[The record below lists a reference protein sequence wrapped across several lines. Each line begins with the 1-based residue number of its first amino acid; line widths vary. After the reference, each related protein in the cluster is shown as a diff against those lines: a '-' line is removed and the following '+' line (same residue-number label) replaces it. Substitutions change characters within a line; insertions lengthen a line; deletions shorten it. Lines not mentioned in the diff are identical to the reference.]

1 MQNFAAKSL
10 FLEQSTYSATAQM
23 NEFYNSLGDEALK
36 ELAEDGKITATEMLE
51 MAKSNEKLATMMET
65 TGVSA
70 ATLANYYE
78 LLEDGT
84 ISAFEATNNFIE
96 ALDKLNAA
104 SNTIENAFGFI
115 DTFEPSR
122 SQTEISE
129 YFSEMRESAMEL
141 YDMGAYG
148 DQ

>member
-1 MQNFAAKSL
+1 
-10 FLEQSTYSATAQM
+10 M
-23 NEFYNSLGDEALK
+23 NEFYKSLSPDTLQ
-36 ELAEDGKITATEMLE
+36 ELAADGKIAATEILE
-51 MAKSNEKLATMMET
+51 MAKSNDKLATMMDT

-70 ATLANYYE
+70 AALGHYYE

-84 ISAFEATNNFIE
+84 ISAYEATTNFTK
-96 ALDKLNAA
+96 ALSEMNAA
-104 SNTIENAFGFI
+104 SNTIEDSFAFI

-129 YFSEMRESAMEL
+129 YFSGMRESAMEL

-148 DQ
+148 DQQL

>member
-1 MQNFAAKSL
+1 
-10 FLEQSTYSATAQM
+10 M
-23 NEFYNSLGDEALK
+23 NEFYKTLSSETLE
-36 ELAEDGKITATEMLE
+36 ELASDGQITATEMLDL
-51 MAKSNEKLATMMET
+51 AKTNEKLATMMDN

-70 ATLANYYE
+70 SELGDYYE
-78 LLEDGT
+78 LLTEGT
-84 ISAFEATNNFIE
+84 ISAYEATGNFVK
-96 ALDKLNAA
+96 ALGELNAA
-104 SNTIENAFGFI
+104 SNVIEDAFGFI

-129 YFSEMRESAMEL
+129 YFANMRESAMEL